1 MQSTAITT
9 FIAQWNIFDKSFPE
23 IAPDFGSDARRFEP
37 GISSILTGRNNAA
50 AGPKDKQDGII
61 IFFRD
66 PKTLTDPCSP
76 GLSRVI
82 PV

>member
-1 MQSTAITT
+1 MFLPRLRASEI
-9 FIAQWNIFDKSFPE
+9 NKYPN

-66 PKTLTDPCSP
+66 PYRTCS
-76 GLSRVI
+76 RQNHQY
-82 PV
+82 